1 MAVTVISGI
10 PPKSKPPT
18 PKPKKAA
25 RKPQLQVRL
34 SDDDIRHL
42 DECVRAAQTNRPE
55 LVRRWIRLAH
65 RDLLRWRETTGEIAK
80 PGNNGHEVSEEVT

>member
-10 PPKSKPPT
+10 PKSKPP
-18 PKPKKAA
+18 KPKKAAA

-34 SDDDIRHL
+34 SDEDIKHL

-65 RDLLRWRETTGEIAK
+65 RDLLLWREIAERK
-80 PGNNGHEVSEEVT
+80 TIEPGNGHEISEEVK